1 MAIVNKENDKL
12 KSNYMRKECDN
23 TENTVI
29 RSQILAI
36 RNQSIGNRNQYWSD
50 EDRIHLR
57 DDYLAGIG
65 ISEMAVI
72 YGRSE
77 CAIFMQLHE
86 MGLIQTEPG
95 SKRMR
100 KIKCKCPKCGF
111 YEKCKGE
118 SVCSFRK

>member
-1 MAIVNKENDKL
+1 MTIVNKENDKL

-23 TENTVI
+23 MESTVI

-57 DDYLAGIG
+57 DDYLAGVG

-77 CAIFMQLHE
+77 GAIFMQLHE

-95 SKRMR
+95 SKRKR
-100 KIKCKCPKCGF
+100 KFRCKCPKCVF
-111 YEKCKGE
+111 YEECKGE

>member
-1 MAIVNKENDKL
+1 MVIDNNEGNKL
-12 KSNYMRKECDN
+12 SSNYLWKECDN
-23 TENTVI
+23 MESTVI

-57 DDYLAGIG
+57 EDYLAGVG

-77 CAIFMQLHE
+77 GAIFMQLHE

-95 SKRMR
+95 SKRKR
-100 KIKCKCPKCGF
+100 KIRCKCPKCGF
-111 YEKCKGE
+111 YEECKGE